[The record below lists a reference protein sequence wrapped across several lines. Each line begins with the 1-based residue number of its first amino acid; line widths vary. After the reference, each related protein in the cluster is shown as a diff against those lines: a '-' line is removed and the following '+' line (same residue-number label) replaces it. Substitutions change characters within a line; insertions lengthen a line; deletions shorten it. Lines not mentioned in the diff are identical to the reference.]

1 MTTWDLQ
8 HLVRWGYARSMAR
21 LLDEIV
27 RLQKE
32 LPDLDHQE
40 QLLLKMIANLL
51 ESHYGIEKPQHRLT
65 RDEYCEMPGRWEL
78 INGMLYGGG

>member
-1 MTTWDLQ
+1 
-8 HLVRWGYARSMAR
+8 MAR

-27 RLQKE
+27 RLQKN
-32 LPDLDHQE
+32 PGLDHHE

-65 RDEYCEMPGRWEL
+65 RDEYFEMPGRWEL
-78 INGMLYGGG
+78 IEGMLYGG